1 MQRRQGNRIR
11 WLLGVVFAGLAAGA
25 AAEETLTFVT
35 WGGVYTRSQMLGY
48 VRPFER
54 ATGIDVEVL
63 DDYNGGLEEIRS
75 QVRALNVKWDVVD
88 LEAADVLRGC
98 REGLLQEI
106 DPQSLAPSP
115 KGRAPADDFVEGSLE
130 GCGVGTVA
138 WATVVAY
145 DREAVAAAPQS
156 LEDFFD
162 IKNFPGGR
170 GLRRTPKANLEWA
183 LLADGV
189 EPERVYPLLETDAGL
204 RRAFSVLARIKP
216 QIVWWRSGEQAVR
229 LLETDRVVMT
239 SAYNGRI
246 YDAVESRGQ
255 PFGILWDRQVWNI
268 NFLGI
273 PKGTER
279 GTTALRFIR
288 FATSTGPLAE
298 QSRHIPYG
306 PVRRSSLERVPD
318 PVRPHLPTAEGNR
331 ERAFRLDHRWWAE
344 HYERIERR
352 FEEWLQRPV
361 QVPRELPH

>member
-1 MQRRQGNRIR
+1 MKQKHVQIRIEQCLALAKASNCPRRKFGALLLDPQRN
-11 WLLGVVFAGLAAGA
+11 VVLMDG
-25 AAEETLTFVT
+25 
-35 WGGVYTRSQMLGY
+35 
-48 VRPFER
+48 
-54 ATGIDVEVL
+54 
-63 DDYNGGLEEIRS
+63 YNGGLAEIRS

-98 REGLLQEI
+98 REGLLHPI
-106 DPQSLAPSP
+106 DPDALAPSP
-115 KGRAPADDFVEGSLE
+115 QGRAASEDFIDGGLTE
-130 GCGVGTVA
+130 CGVGTVA

-145 DREAVAAAPQS
+145 DEQAVAAPRH

-162 IKNFPGGR
+162 TRRFPGAR

-189 EPERVYPLLETDAGL
+189 APERVYPLLETDAGL
-204 RRAFSVLARIKP
+204 RRAFSVLNRIKP

-239 SAYNGRI
+239 SAYNGRV

-268 NFLGI
+268 NFLAI

-279 GTTALRFIR
+279 RNTALRFIR
-288 FATSTGPLAE
+288 FATGTAPLAE

-306 PVRRSSLERVPD
+306 PVRRSSLERVPES
-318 PVRPHLPTAEGNR
+318 VRPHLPTAQANR

-352 FEEWLQRPV
+352 FEQWLQRPV
-361 QVPRELPH
+361 RVPRELPH